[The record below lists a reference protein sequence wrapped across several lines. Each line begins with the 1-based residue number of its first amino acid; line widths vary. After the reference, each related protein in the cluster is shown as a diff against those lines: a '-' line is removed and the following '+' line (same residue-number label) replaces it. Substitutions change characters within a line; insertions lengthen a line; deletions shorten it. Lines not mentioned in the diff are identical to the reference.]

1 MLDLQQ
7 KKDLYK
13 KQKYKRF
20 FHENFLPI
28 KIFDMLQYLRL
39 ESKFPHGGVSC
50 GQSLIFS
57 SREVR
62 MRAAL
67 LSKAFLAIDP

>member
-1 MLDLQQ
+1 ML
-7 KKDLYK
+7 KNFSWK
-13 KQKYKRF
+13 F
-20 FHENFLPI
+20 FIHE
-28 KIFDMLQYLRL
+28 IFGMLQYLRL

-50 GQSLIFS
+50 EQSLIFS